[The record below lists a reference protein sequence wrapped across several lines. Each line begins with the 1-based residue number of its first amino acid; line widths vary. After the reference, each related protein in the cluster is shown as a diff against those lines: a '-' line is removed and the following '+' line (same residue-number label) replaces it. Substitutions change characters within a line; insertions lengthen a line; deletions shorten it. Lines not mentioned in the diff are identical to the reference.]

1 VKQTKQRPYLPLLLP
16 AGDDTLLT
24 PSLESHL
31 KTPRSPPRLPNRELS
46 TPPPLMCDAG
56 SPRCEPHPSRDVR
69 DGVSIGFQ
77 VYLHEATL
85 GVIRQDIYSD
95 TSEAQEVPEV
105 LPPN

>member
-1 VKQTKQRPYLPLLLP
+1 
-16 AGDDTLLT
+16 
-24 PSLESHL
+24 
-31 KTPRSPPRLPNRELS
+31 
-46 TPPPLMCDAG
+46 
-56 SPRCEPHPSRDVR
+56 
-69 DGVSIGFQ
+69 VSIGFQ